1 MFCLDSIARRPAR
14 MNQLK
19 FPAHSAGCCLLMVL
33 LVHAMAGTTHA
44 DVLSHGVFDAAGG
57 PTASTGY
64 RNLSVVAQSS
74 PLGTATSTGYRNYPG
89 FLHSVA
95 AEGNLFPD
103 YTVSLLFAGT
113 GTGWVT
119 SFPVGIQCNVNCSA
133 SFNAYFPVTLTPTA
147 DQYMIF
153 SGWSGGGCTGTAP
166 CTLVLSGATTVTA
179 TFDQDITHSA
189 YVPGAVPGSG
199 TYYPTL
205 QTAYNAAV
213 DGATVSAWAI
223 TYAENLNADQAKSIV
238 LKGGYD
244 QTYTSQIGYTTL
256 DGSLTI
262 SLGKVTIDRIII
274 K

>member
-1 MFCLDSIARRPAR
+1 MHKLS
-14 MNQLK
+14 LS
-19 FPAHSAGCCLLMVL
+19 AHGACRYLLLVL
-33 LVHAMAGTTHA
+33 LVHVMAGTTHA
-44 DVLSHGVFDAAGG
+44 DILNRWVFDASGG
-57 PTASTGY
+57 STASTAY
-64 RNLSVVAQSS
+64 RNLSAVAQSS
-74 PLGTATSTGYRNYPG
+74 PTGTASSTGYRNYPG

-95 AEGNLFPD
+95 AEGNLLPD
-103 YTVSLLFAGT
+103 YTLSLLFAGS

-166 CTLVLSGATTVTA
+166 CTITLSGATTVTA

-189 YVPGAVPGSG
+189 YVPGALPETG

-262 SLGKVTIDRIII
+262 GLGKVTIDRIVI